1 MPRLLER
8 LLDNAVFMVLVLS
21 LVTVGLGF
29 FLHHNRMIQQNSHFS
44 QHQEVLSTAYKASL
58 QTYRLA
64 MDAFYANTI
73 CRPEIADL
81 FAEGIN
87 ATDKAKQALARG
99 RLYRRL
105 YAEYAS
111 MKSHNLLQLHFHTTD
126 GKSYLRFH
134 KPDRYGDLLVDARP
148 SVRVV
153 NEKQQPV
160 FGFEIGRVRSG
171 FRYVYPI
178 FWEGKH
184 IGSVEVSITA
194 KAIRDVMAEL
204 YPHQEYAFVLSR
216 QLTEPI
222 IFPEQRWLY
231 RPSGLHPNF
240 LVEDA
245 DALLPDSPPPLSP
258 EALVLNRRLAR
269 KAMVQ
274 DTMKKGG
281 AVTVNA
287 FADGQPYIICLLPIH
302 DFLHRVAGYLI
313 SYAPDPVL
321 AGHQQE
327 FFIYIGTAG
336 AFIGM
341 ISALLMGL
349 RRRTIALSQE
359 QHNLKVMNDT
369 LAEGV
374 YVSDRNGLILRINPA
389 ACRML
394 GYDPDELIGQPVH
407 ERIHRHAQNDYV
419 DKDQSLFYRR
429 VSQAEQHDGEE
440 LFQCKDG
447 HLLVVEV
454 ASRPIFIQRRWV
466 GAVTA
471 FHDITARK
479 HTEEALKKSE
489 ETARK
494 LSTAVEQNP
503 ASIVITDLEG
513 NIEYVN
519 PKFVEKTG
527 YSADEAIGQNPR
539 ILQAGSMP
547 TVIYKKMWDALSAGN
562 EWKGELHNRR
572 KNGELYW
579 ESVSISPIRDEKGLP
594 THYLA
599 IKEDVTERKRMET
612 ALREKEHIQ
621 RTLMESMPVGFI
633 IIDAKTR
640 VIERVNPTAAK
651 LFGAPME
658 KIVGNRC
665 HQFMCPVDE
674 SSCPILDLE
683 QTVDS
688 SDRLL
693 IRHDGERIPVLK
705 TVTRISIQSEEKLLE
720 CIIDIRSRIA
730 AEEALK
736 EANQQLTAAIA
747 QAEAMAEKADAAN
760 RSKSVFLAN
769 MSHEIRTPLNAILGY
784 SQLLQQDSSLG
795 PDHLEQIRT
804 INRSGDHLLELING
818 ILEMSKIEAGQIKVN
833 NESMDLARLIED
845 INSIFQLS
853 CQSKKISLKT
863 ETDGQLPDRIIADH
877 GKIRQILINLMSN
890 AVKFTSQGSITLYG
904 SATMDGGQRWM
915 VCIDIIDSGHGIA
928 EDEQGRL
935 FQAFEQTESGQ
946 KASEGTGLGLS
957 ISRAY
962 ARAMGGDLQLV
973 KSAPDQGSVFRLT
986 FPAGKID
993 KTQWDL
999 EKGSSQQIVTG
1010 LMPGQPVLRTLIV
1023 EDDPV
1028 SSKLLSKL
1036 LKKVGFDVYVVNSGE
1051 AALDI
1056 LEQVTPQVVL
1066 MDIVME
1072 GIDGY
1077 ETARRIRE
1085 FPSGQRLK
1093 IIAVTAS
1100 GINVD
1105 ELRHKAD
1112 AVGIDALVVKPF
1124 KIEDIFNLIQ
1134 SLCGV
1139 MYTVETKLD
1148 ANAVQPEA
1156 KQPDSDSISH
1166 VALPGALRDALK
1178 SSVELGDM
1186 VEFNRLV
1193 GEVAVIDKGL
1203 ERQLVELANQYDY
1216 NKLLELLEASPV
1228 PAEQG

>member
-1 MPRLLER
+1 MPRLLQR
-8 LLDNAVFMVLVLS
+8 LLNNAVFMFLVLS

-29 FLHHNRMIQQNSHFS
+29 FLHYNRMAQQNSHFS

-64 MDAFYANTI
+64 MDSFYANTI
-73 CRPEIADL
+73 SRPEIAAL

-87 ATDKAKQALARG
+87 ATDKAKQDLARG

-105 YAEYAS
+105 YAQYAS
-111 MKSHNLLQLHFHTTD
+111 MKSHNLVQLHFHTTI
-126 GKSYLRFH
+126 GKSFLRFH
-134 KPDRYGDLLVDARP
+134 KPDRYGDSLMDIRP
-148 SVRVV
+148 SVHVV

-160 FGFEIGRVRSG
+160 YGFEAGRVRSG

-178 FWEGKH
+178 FWQAKH
-184 IGSVEVSITA
+184 VGSVEVSVTI

-204 YPHQEYAFVLSR
+204 DPHQEYAFVLSR

-231 RPSGLHPNF
+231 RPSDLHPDF
-240 LVEDA
+240 MVEDA
-245 DALLPDSPPPLSP
+245 DALLPDSPPPLSS
-258 EALVLNRRLAR
+258 AAVMLNRRLAR
-269 KAMVQ
+269 NAMVQ
-274 DTMKKGG
+274 DVMKKGE
-281 AVTVNA
+281 AVTVST
-287 FADGQPYIICLLPIH
+287 FAGGQPYIISLLPIH

-313 SYAPDPVL
+313 AYAPDPVL
-321 AGHQQE
+321 AEHQQE
-327 FFIYIGTAG
+327 FFIYIATAG

-394 GYDPDELIGQPVH
+394 GYAPDELIGQPVH
-407 ERIHRHAQNDYV
+407 DRIHRHAQNEYV
-419 DKDQSLFYRR
+419 DKHDCLFYRH
-429 VSQAEQHDGEE
+429 VSQAQHHDGEE

-447 HLLVVEV
+447 RVLVVEV
-454 ASRPIFIQRRWV
+454 ASRPIFSQRRWI
-466 GAVTA
+466 GSVTA
-471 FHDITARK
+471 FHDITERK
-479 HTEEALKKSE
+479 RTEEALKKSE

-503 ASIVITDLEG
+503 ASVIITDLDG
-513 NIEYVN
+513 TIEYVN

-539 ILQAGSMP
+539 ILQAG
-547 TVIYKKMWDALSAGN
+547 TVSPSVYRQMWTAISAGK
-562 EWKGELHNRR
+562 EWKGELHNRH
-572 KNGELYW
+572 KNGEKFW
-579 ESVSISPIRDEKGLP
+579 ESVSISPIRDEKGLA

-599 IKEDVTERKRMET
+599 IKEDITERKRMET
-612 ALREKEHIQ
+612 ELREKEHIQ
-621 RTLMESMPVGFI
+621 RTLMESLPVGFI

-651 LFGAPME
+651 LFGAPMDR
-658 KIVGNRC
+658 IVGNRC
-665 HQFMCPVDE
+665 HQFMCPADE
-674 SSCPILDLE
+674 TSCPILDLK

-688 SDRLL
+688 SDRVL
-693 IRHDGERIPVLK
+693 IRHDGERMLVLK

-730 AEEALK
+730 AEKALK
-736 EANQQLTAAIA
+736 EANQQLTGAIA

-784 SQLLQQDSSLG
+784 SQLLQQDLSLG

-853 CQSKKISLKT
+853 CQSKEISLKT
-863 ETDGQLPDRIIADH
+863 ETDSQLPDRIIADH

-890 AVKFTSQGSITLYG
+890 AVKFTSQGGITLHAA
-904 SATMDGGQRWM
+904 ATVDGGQRWM
-915 VCIDIIDSGHGIA
+915 VGIDIIDSGHGIA

-946 KASEGTGLGLS
+946 KTSEGTGLGLS

-973 KSAPDQGSVFRLT
+973 KSGLDEGTVFRLT

-993 KTQWDL
+993 NAQWDV
-999 EKGSSQQIVTG
+999 EKGSSQQIITG

-1036 LKKVGFDVYVVNSGE
+1036 LQKVGFDVYVVKSGE
-1051 AALDI
+1051 AALDM
-1056 LEQVTPQVVL
+1056 LEQVAPQVVL

-1072 GIDGY
+1072 GMDGY

-1085 FPSGQRLK
+1085 LPTGQRLK

-1105 ELRHKAD
+1105 ELRHQAD

-1124 KIEDIFNLIQ
+1124 KIADILNHIQ

-1139 MYTVETKLD
+1139 MYTVETRFESAPVKSER
-1148 ANAVQPEA
+1148 Q
-1156 KQPDSDSISH
+1156 QPDSAGH
-1166 VALPGALRDALK
+1166 VALPGDLREALR

-1193 GEVAVIDKGL
+1193 EQVATIDNGL

-1216 NKLLELLEASPV
+1216 IKLLELLEASPV